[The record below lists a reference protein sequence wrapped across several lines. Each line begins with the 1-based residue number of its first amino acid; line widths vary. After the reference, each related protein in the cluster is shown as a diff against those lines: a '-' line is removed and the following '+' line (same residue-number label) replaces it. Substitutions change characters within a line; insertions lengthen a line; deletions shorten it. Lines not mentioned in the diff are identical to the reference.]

1 MPRVMPITSALAI
14 ATLTVASAAL
24 AQDTTRSNGSPWQT
38 VGRDTNTASQPTSTT
53 TSQPQKGTTPR
64 TTTATATGSVVAD
77 SGSIRQAV
85 DEQMLE
91 IRLGGLAQSRAAD
104 TAVKN
109 FGQRMVTD
117 HSSMNQQWTTLARN
131 NRISTGTD
139 LNQGG
144 RATVARLE
152 GLSGATFDRAYMQR
166 MIQGHQQDLSAF
178 RRMASS
184 AESPEVRQLA
194 STGVTAIQQH
204 LTLAQQ
210 INSRLGT
217 TPTAGVPPR
226 SPTDTANRNTGN
238 KGEQLRGADRAFV
251 QNTLQD
257 HLMHVQLAERAQ
269 REAKNE
275 QTRRLAERIEK
286 DFVSWGQ
293 RWRELADGSGLQP
306 ASHLGKNHQ
315 DKVNQLQKASKDNF
329 DRTYVT
335 LVTQHLESVVPY
347 FEKEGH
353 AVQSDAVRRLVKE
366 ELPVIRED
374 LNQARRLEG
383 QSQAN
388 AQAKS
393 KDKNKAK

>member
-1 MPRVMPITSALAI
+1 MPRVMPITSALAL

-38 VGRDTNTASQPTSTT
+38 VGRDTNTT

-64 TTTATATGSVVAD
+64 TTTATGAVVAD

-91 IRLGGLAQSRAAD
+91 IRLGELAQSRAAD

-178 RRMASS
+178 RRMASV

-217 TPTAGVPPR
+217 TSTAGVPPR

-238 KGEQLRGADRAFV
+238 NGDQLRGADRAFV

-293 RWRELADGSGLQP
+293 RWRELADRSGLQP

-315 DKVNQLQKASKDNF
+315 DKVNQLQKASKNNF

-366 ELPVIRED
+366 ELPVVRED

-393 KDKNKAK
+393 KDKDKAK

>member
-1 MPRVMPITSALAI
+1 MPRVMPITSALAL

-38 VGRDTNTASQPTSTT
+38 VGRDTNTT

-64 TTTATATGSVVAD
+64 TTTATATGAVVAD

-91 IRLGGLAQSRAAD
+91 IRLGELAQSRAAD

-178 RRMASS
+178 RRMASV

-217 TPTAGVPPR
+217 TSTAGVPPR

-238 KGEQLRGADRAFV
+238 NGDQLRGADRAFV

-257 HLMHVQLAERAQ
+257 HLMHVQLAERTQ

-293 RWRELADGSGLQP
+293 RWRELADRSGLQP

-315 DKVNQLQKASKDNF
+315 DKVNQLQKASKNNF

-366 ELPVIRED
+366 ELPVVRED

-393 KDKNKAK
+393 KDKDKAK